1 MGHTIHV
8 AILDVDIPARGL
20 YILRGLYSSQFEAIL
35 RKGIAQLNQEA
46 LDDPVQ
52 LSVSAYDV
60 LGRVYPP
67 LELLRRTG
75 RDDTGAQADGEL
87 IDAIW
92 ITGAAAGAYEVAEH
106 PWILDLEKYIRHVYA
121 KFPTVRLLGSCFGHQ
136 VIAQALLA
144 EQGARVEKSLMGR
157 EAGLYKIQLDPTFTT
172 HFPILL
178 QLPQGLMRMQM
189 MHTDGVF
196 IQGHQ
201 SGARVE
207 NSKSTDAVVR
217 LPDSWINLGRT
228 EQCPVQGLYLPG
240 RVLTVQ
246 GHFEFDAL
254 ALDTTCRE
262 FAPSLGW
269 CEDDLQTVLNRI
281 GHGPEYQDDSVL
293 MAQVACLFMLE
304 SENC

>member
-1 MGHTIHV
+1 MARTIHV
-8 AILDVDIPARGL
+8 AILDVDIPAHGL

-35 RKGIAQLNQEA
+35 QKGIAKLNQEA
-46 LDDPVQ
+46 PDDPVQ

-75 RDDTGAQADGEL
+75 HDDTGAQADGEL

-92 ITGAAAGAYEVAEH
+92 ITGAAAGVYEIAEH
-106 PWILDLEKYIRHVYA
+106 PWILDLEKYIRHVYTE
-121 KFPTVRLLGSCFGHQ
+121 FPMVRLLGSCFGHQ

-157 EAGLYKIQLDPTFTT
+157 EAGLYKIQLDPTFAS
-172 HFPILL
+172 HFPILS
-178 QLPQGLMRMQM
+178 QLPKGLMRMQM

-196 IQGHQ
+196 IQGQQ
-201 SGARVE
+201 SGVHIE
-207 NSKSTDAVVR
+207 NRKSTGAIVR
-217 LPDSWINLGRT
+217 LPDSWINFGRT
-228 EQCPVQGLYLPG
+228 EQCPVQGLYFPG

-254 ALDTTCRE
+254 ALDMTCRE
-262 FAPSLGW
+262 FASSLGW
-269 CEDDLQTVLNRI
+269 CEDDLQTILNRI
-281 GHGPEYQDDSVL
+281 GYGPEYQDDSVL
-293 MAQVACLFMLE
+293 MAQVTCLFMLG